1 MRRKKVSGFLVILV
15 GVTILWFISKYKNVY
30 EEEVAVEVQWKQIP
44 EDIQVNEDTETIVF
58 NPRLR
63 QRGFKLMTNKLF
75 KPTLELDFNQFTF
88 SRNDSIFFNPYLELE
103 DLKKVHRE
111 LSIQEVNN
119 EDFHIPA
126 TRFERKKVPLVS
138 NFEIK
143 YTNNFK
149 SKQPYRLGR
158 DSVNLYGKKELLDK
172 LDSLVIYSE
181 PILIND
187 TLLQRKIDLKLPIN
201 GIKSDVDQVEVIFKA
216 MEVTEGSFIMPVN
229 VESKPTDSFVKV
241 IPETVTVIYQAA
253 VDNFES
259 ITTKDFKVLL
269 DLKNVKESSKVMVPE
284 IIFDSD
290 LIYHARLK
298 EEAVQVLIVK

>member
-1 MRRKKVSGFLVILV
+1 MVILV

>member
-30 EEEVAVEVQWKQIP
+30 EEEVAVEIQWKQIP
-44 EDIQVNEDTETIVF
+44 ENIQIDNESAAIVF

-75 KPTLELDFNQFTF
+75 MPTLELDFDQFTF
-88 SRNDSIFFNPYLELE
+88 SRNDSIFFNPYLELD
-103 DLKKVHRE
+103 DLKKVNRE
-111 LSIQEVNN
+111 LSIQEVINQ
-119 EDFHIPA
+119 DFYIPA
-126 TRFERKKVPLVS
+126 TRFERKKVPIVS
-138 NFEIK
+138 NFKIK
-143 YTNNFK
+143 YANNFK
-149 SKQPYRLGR
+149 SIEPYKLGR

-172 LDSLVIYSE
+172 VDSLVVSSE

-187 TLLQRKIDLKLPIN
+187 TLVRRKLDLKLPVN
-201 GIKSDVDQVEVIFKA
+201 GLKSDIDQVEVIFEA
-216 MEVTEGSFIMPVN
+216 MEVTEGSFIVPVN
-229 VESKPTDSFVKV
+229 VISKPSDSYVKV

-253 VDNFES
+253 IDNFES
-259 ITTKDFKVLL
+259 ITVKDLTVEL
-269 DLKNVKESSKVMVPE
+269 DLGKVKESSKVMVPE
-284 IIFDSD
+284 IIYNSD